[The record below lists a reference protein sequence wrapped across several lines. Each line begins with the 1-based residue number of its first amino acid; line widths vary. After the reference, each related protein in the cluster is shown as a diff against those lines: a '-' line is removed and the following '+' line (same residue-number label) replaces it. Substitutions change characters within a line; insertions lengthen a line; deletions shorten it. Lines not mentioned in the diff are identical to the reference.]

1 MPLRLGFWHPCSANV
16 AHVAGAD
23 WFEQDGGGREEPQVW
38 GAWDSRPIL
47 GEGLGDLLEECIV
60 GFPPILG
67 VGEDLWVLLVS
78 LSQPRGQCTP
88 GTGSW

>member
-1 MPLRLGFWHPCSANV
+1 MGGVGQSPHFGRGVGGSA
-16 AHVAGAD
+16 
-23 WFEQDGGGREEPQVW
+23 GGVHSG
-38 GAWDSRPIL
+38 S
-47 GEGLGDLLEECIV
+47 
-60 GFPPILG
+60 PPILG